1 MSVIRSW
8 KSSKCKWDGQPD
20 YSTCC
25 HSHHHHGLVIVIAI
39 IIIILRSWLWSLEQS
54 HQSSSSWQH
63 LFYCLVSPRKRW
75 YWHIYKG
82 VCWKGKQLYKVF
94 IGVVLHLTTN
104 KKTWT
109 RKSKTIR
116 RKKKKT
122 RRRKRGINLK
132 SSRLCSGQMIGRSP
146 HWTDF
151 CFCDLVFFCVFDW
164 HAFQLKL
171 GQTPTLW
178 FQASLHWHSVRPV
191 RDWTSHFFCLNSDEP
206 KDVAAII
213 IFFGLEISCFH
224 LKSSSTS
231 NLIKNIKSQA
241 ALILRFLQVPVLL
254 RDCNNRFPH
263 LQSFRK
269 PCVGASH

>member
-1 MSVIRSW
+1 MRF
-8 KSSKCKWDGQPD
+8 
-20 YSTCC
+20 YSCC
-25 HSHHHHGLVIVIAI
+25 ST
-39 IIIILRSWLWSLEQS
+39 
-54 HQSSSSWQH
+54 
-63 LFYCLVSPRKRW
+63 FDN
-75 YWHIYKG
+75 
-82 VCWKGKQLYKVF
+82 KQK
-94 IGVVLHLTTN
+94 N
-104 KKTWT
+104 TWT

-213 IFFGLEISCFH
+213 IFFELEISCFH
-224 LKSSSTS
+224 LKSWS
-231 NLIKNIKSQA
+231 N
-241 ALILRFLQVPVLL
+241 RVPQVPVLL
-254 RDCNNRFPH
+254 RVRNNRFPH
-263 LQSFRK
+263 LQPFRK
-269 PCVGASH
+269 PHVSASH